1 MADGARRRQRKGVVT
16 RHLGTLDRLI
26 AEEDVDG
33 VRSRLESVIHSFA
46 DFKETHVSYHDTL
59 VNEEDIQASDT
70 WFSDMQTTYV
80 APVIA
85 AKTWLRT
92 QAARVDLPDIAN
104 PPAVTREDL
113 LHYLHLPKVELDKFD
128 GNPLEYL
135 TFIAVFDEVVD
146 NTVMDGQVKLTR
158 LLQYTCGSAKAAIR
172 NCALIGGE
180 FGYNQ
185 ARAIMHNR
193 YGNAHLVSQR
203 LISELKTG
211 KRVVNADDLQQLADE
226 LAMAVTA
233 LEQLGKLSELNTQQ
247 SMIDILHRCQP
258 YTRNRWRNKA
268 LESKRLNDDYPNLR
282 DFAAFIQREAS
293 DACDPVYG
301 LFHAKKCDDVKGVN
315 YNTVTGNPDPVTSSG
330 PRYRPTRTSD
340 VVDRACVLCS
350 QPHKLSQ
357 CGLFTG
363 MQPRERFQVAK
374 RHRLCFNCLLGGHIS
389 TTCYKQSMCTVPNC
403 NRKHS
408 ELLHTDTV
416 DDGNAVYDDIQVC
429 NIATQREGASVYLP
443 IVPVIVNGS
452 SYPVY
457 ALLDS
462 GSTNTFVTK
471 QLVQKLKLQGKD
483 VQYNMSTLGQSSEV
497 KSTTVTFCLTSVQ
510 DDVKFDV
517 MTALAVNSIPVRYP
531 GSVIDIDQYPYL
543 ADLDLPRH
551 SSDVRV
557 DILIGMN
564 NADALMPLEVKCSD
578 KQKRHPYA
586 TGILFGWSLNGPVVN
601 LTNSLQVSSHF
612 VNLEQRISKLW
623 EIEQCDEDS
632 QSLSYDDRKVEDLWR
647 REVKH
652 EGGHYVV
659 PIPWKDG
666 RPSMP
671 NNRAQAQGRLDNLIK
686 QLHKGDHFGKDSDQI
701 IKRQLLE
708 EGHKVY
714 VEYDDGGLAAFKE
727 KRNDL
732 EDIKK
737 QADIPERE
745 AKEQHEK
752 DVQEAE
758 ARVQARLYNEQSET
772 EFRRLDVNN
781 DGLVSVTEM
790 TGQLAF
796 DVDLDGK
803 VSPEEAKEYL
813 EDNEAVN
820 YETFHDKVWP
830 NVKEILEKE
839 REKTEGTK
847 EPVKG
852 DTDQPA
858 LPTPRPT
865 ITPPT
870 APVVFPT
877 PPPLD
882 REPPIEVRED
892 LGEDDEED
900 TSEEEER
907 FALRDNGDD
916 EEEFDEEKEYLLEL
930 QRQQKWVKDE
940 PNLTVGDLVLLL
952 DENSPLG
959 LVKDIS
965 VGRDGLVRSVRVK
978 TATTEFVR
986 PITKLVVLEG
996 ALYE

>member
-1 MADGARRRQRKGVVT
+1 M
-16 RHLGTLDRLI
+16 
-26 AEEDVDG
+26 
-33 VRSRLESVIHSFA
+33 
-46 DFKETHVSYHDTL
+46 
-59 VNEEDIQASDT
+59 
-70 WFSDMQTTYV
+70 
-80 APVIA
+80 
-85 AKTWLRT
+85 
-92 QAARVDLPDIAN
+92 
-104 PPAVTREDL
+104 
-113 LHYLHLPKVELDKFD
+113 
-128 GNPLEYL
+128 
-135 TFIAVFDEVVD
+135 
-146 NTVMDGQVKLTR
+146 
-158 LLQYTCGSAKAAIR
+158 
-172 NCALIGGE
+172 
-180 FGYNQ
+180 
-185 ARAIMHNR
+185 
-193 YGNAHLVSQR
+193 
-203 LISELKTG
+203 
-211 KRVVNADDLQQLADE
+211 
-226 LAMAVTA
+226 
-233 LEQLGKLSELNTQQ
+233 
-247 SMIDILHRCQP
+247 
-258 YTRNRWRNKA
+258 
-268 LESKRLNDDYPNLR
+268 
-282 DFAAFIQREAS
+282 
-293 DACDPVYG
+293 
-301 LFHAKKCDDVKGVN
+301 
-315 YNTVTGNPDPVTSSG
+315 
-330 PRYRPTRTSD
+330 
-340 VVDRACVLCS
+340 
-350 QPHKLSQ
+350 
-357 CGLFTG
+357 
-363 MQPRERFQVAK
+363 
-374 RHRLCFNCLLGGHIS
+374 
-389 TTCYKQSMCTVPNC
+389 
-403 NRKHS
+403 
-408 ELLHTDTV
+408 
-416 DDGNAVYDDIQVC
+416 
-429 NIATQREGASVYLP
+429 
-443 IVPVIVNGS
+443 
-452 SYPVY
+452 
-457 ALLDS
+457 
-462 GSTNTFVTK
+462 
-471 QLVQKLKLQGKD
+471 
-483 VQYNMSTLGQSSEV
+483 
-497 KSTTVTFCLTSVQ
+497 
-510 DDVKFDV
+510 
-517 MTALAVNSIPVRYP
+517 
-531 GSVIDIDQYPYL
+531 
-543 ADLDLPRH
+543 
-551 SSDVRV
+551 
-557 DILIGMN
+557 
-564 NADALMPLEVKCSD
+564 
-578 KQKRHPYA
+578 
-586 TGILFGWSLNGPVVN
+586 
-601 LTNSLQVSSHF
+601 
-612 VNLEQRISKLW
+612 W

-671 NNRAQAQGRLDNLIK
+671 NNRAQAQGRLYNLIK

-758 ARVQARLYNEQSET
+758 ARVQARLSSEQSET

-796 DVDLDGK
+796 DVDSDGK

-820 YETFHDKVWP
+820 CETFHDKVWP

-852 DTDQPA
+852 DTDQTA

-870 APVVFPT
+870 EPVVFPT
-877 PPPLD
+877 PPPLY
-882 REPPIEVRED
+882 REPPIEARED

-900 TSEEEER
+900 TFKEGDKEEP
-907 FALRDNGDD
+907 FALRDNCDD

-952 DENSPLG
+952 DENSPRGSWPLG